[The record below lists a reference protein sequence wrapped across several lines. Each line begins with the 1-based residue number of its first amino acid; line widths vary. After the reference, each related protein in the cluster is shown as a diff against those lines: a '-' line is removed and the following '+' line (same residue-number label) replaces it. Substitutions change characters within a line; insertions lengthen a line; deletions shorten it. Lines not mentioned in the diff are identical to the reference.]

1 MVEKIPTQEELLA
14 MLHLSEF
21 DKGYEESPLREFTG
35 RLDNIIP
42 NLVEGKNGKPNWLQ
56 IIMKFSDVK
65 VLASIEPLQIVAFD
79 LDMPQ
84 SNREGSVWA
93 ILGAS
98 IGKLIPAGQN
108 MAYCMGKY
116 MYLRKTPNHNIYD
129 SREKKALP
137 KDAWECF
144 MITPTAVGMPQTAAT
159 VIPQAAAPAGT
170 PAPAPAPV
178 RNAIEQALFLLDG
191 KDIKSWNTAVFA
203 DNIIRAD
210 SKVVNEIL
218 GNTFLTPFIQAGRVS
233 NTPDGVY
240 HVKPL

>member
-1 MVEKIPTQEELLA
+1 L
-14 MLHLSEF
+14 
-21 DKGYEESPLREFTG
+21 
-35 RLDNIIP
+35 
-42 NLVEGKNGKPNWLQ
+42 
-56 IIMKFSDVK
+56 KFSDLK
-65 VLASIEPLQIVAFD
+65 VLASAEPLQIVAFD

-98 IGKLIPAGQN
+98 IGKLVPAGQN

-116 MYLRKTPNHNIYD
+116 MYFKKVMHELYNSK
-129 SREKKALP
+129 EKKNMPRL
-137 KDAWECF
+137 AWECH
-144 MITPTAVGMPQTAAT
+144 MITPTAAGMPVSPTAGVAALPANTQTQ
-159 VIPQAAAPAGT
+159 QA
-170 PAPAPAPV
+170 APV

-191 KDIKSWNTAVFA
+191 KDVKSWNTAVFA
-203 DNIIRAD
+203 DPIIRAD
-210 SKVVNEIL
+210 AKVVNEIL